1 MKKILFSV
9 VFALT
14 VFINFAFAENIESY
28 QDGDT
33 VKGMHLTALTMG
45 SQFFKDKIDDLV
57 DNTEMNAVVIDVK
70 EIDGKIAIKGVAG
83 DLAYSKSLPNP
94 IPYVKEL
101 KERNVYIIA
110 RLVCFRDNTMPR
122 KKPELAVKTSNGQLW
137 EDYKKLTWLDPYN
150 QKARNYLLDLAETVA
165 DMGFDEIQF
174 DYIRFPSD
182 GNVKECRYKVER
194 TSTTASQAIVEFL
207 KQAKQRLAPK
217 NIKISI
223 DVFGLTT
230 TATTDMGIGQKIVEM
245 TEQVDYVSPMV
256 YPSHY
261 RKGDYGIPHP
271 NKEPYR
277 TVYIALQGAKK
288 RIPVKKLRPWL
299 QDFSIRGVKYGPEE
313 VQAQIQACFDCG
325 VTTWLL
331 WNPACKYTKGGLKT
345 KDKANTYVKSST
357 QTINKLLKLDTVKKS
372 TSTKTNVNKPN
383 TNKSNVSRQNINK
396 ANTNKTNN
404 VSKSS
409 NSYTSDLNKAN
420 AAKAKNNK

>member
-1 MKKILFSV
+1 MKKLLLSVIFILTFC
-9 VFALT
+9 
-14 VFINFAFAENIESY
+14 INFISAQEVTSDNA
-28 QDGDT
+28 
-33 VKGMHLTALTMG
+33 KGMHLTALTMG

-83 DLAYSKSLPNP
+83 DLAYSKSVPDP
-94 IPYVKEL
+94 MQYVQSL

-150 QKARNYLLDLAETVA
+150 QKARDYILDLAEAVA

-182 GNVKECRYKVER
+182 GNVAECRYKVER

-207 KQAKQRLAPK
+207 RQAKKRLAPK

-245 TEQVDYVSPMV
+245 TEHVDYVSPMV

-288 RIPVKKLRPWL
+288 RIPVEKLRPWL

-313 VQAQIQACFDCG
+313 VQAQIQACVDCD

-372 TSTKTNVNKPN
+372 TSTKTSINKQNVGKANVNRQSVKNKPN
-383 TNKSNVSRQNINK
+383 KVN
-396 ANTNKTNN
+396 
-404 VSKSS
+404 KSS
-409 NSYTSDLNKAN
+409 NSYTNDLNKAKLN
-420 AAKAKNNK
+420 SIKNKTATSSKTK

>member
-1 MKKILFSV
+1 
-9 VFALT
+9 
-14 VFINFAFAENIESY
+14 
-28 QDGDT
+28 
-33 VKGMHLTALTMG
+33 
-45 SQFFKDKIDDLV
+45 
-57 DNTEMNAVVIDVK
+57 
-70 EIDGKIAIKGVAG
+70 
-83 DLAYSKSLPNP
+83 
-94 IPYVKEL
+94 
-101 KERNVYIIA
+101 
-110 RLVCFRDNTMPR
+110 MPR
-122 KKPELAVKTSNGQLW
+122 KRPELAVKTSNGQLW

-150 QKARNYLLDLAETVA
+150 QKARDYILDLAEAVA

-207 KQAKQRLAPK
+207 RQAKKRLAPK

-245 TEQVDYVSPMV
+245 TEYVDYVSPMV

-288 RIPVKKLRPWL
+288 RIPVEKLRPWL
-299 QDFSIRGVKYGPEE
+299 QDFSIRGVKYGPDE
-313 VQAQIQACFDCG
+313 VQAQIQACVDCD

-331 WNPACKYTKGGLKT
+331 WNPACKYTKGGLKS
-345 KDKANTYVKSST
+345 KDEADTYVKSST
-357 QTINKLLKLDTVKKS
+357 QTINKLLKLDEVKKS
-372 TSTKTNVNKPN
+372 TSTKTNTAK
-383 TNKSNVSRQNINK
+383 T
-396 ANTNKTNN
+396 NTNKTNIN
-404 VSKSS
+404 KKNANKQKTEKTNKSNENS
-409 NSYTSDLNKAN
+409 DSYTADLNKAKLN
-420 AAKAKNNK
+420 SIKNKTATSSKTK